1 MLLCN
6 FFNSCKFY
14 YSFPLTNKTQYHLLV
29 EILSRWMC
37 IITIYNFQFCP
48 FIICNKCYF
57 FFFFFYFRSMIHHL
71 IIVREVL
78 MIVVIVGALR
88 RRTAALSSTLSI
100 ALFHRYIFVKME
112 KWILLRMDSIS
123 CLCFFYISMICYKI

>member
-57 FFFFFYFRSMIHHL
+57 FFFFLFSFNDSPPDHSQRSIDDCCYRWCSSKKNGGAIVNAFHCSFPSIYFCKNEKRNFITNGFYFMF
-71 IIVREVL
+71 
-78 MIVVIVGALR
+78 M
-88 RRTAALSSTLSI
+88 
-100 ALFHRYIFVKME
+100 
-112 KWILLRMDSIS
+112 LL
-123 CLCFFYISMICYKI
+123 LHFYDLL